1 MQSPHKDSKQICM
14 CVSRVSSL
22 GNMSLP
28 NSTLQSLDRDP
39 DLQWT
44 TGQSYRWEA
53 EGYST
58 TSTRPSD
65 WHILR
70 ASSMWGRQV
79 GLNEWQWGWISKVYA
94 SLLSFYY
101 VWCYLTT
108 ITLHTPLIFFSY
120 PTLIAV
126 CSSEG
131 QVCDTLDPQR
141 CNLTSKKR
149 TREKR
154 TYLISGKPKE
164 VYVLCN
170 FQIRRRR
177 VLKSSFGLCRT
188 I

>member
-1 MQSPHKDSKQICM
+1 M
-14 CVSRVSSL
+14 CVSRVL
-22 GNMSLP
+22 LLVTCLCP
-28 NSTLQSLDRDP
+28 TPLFSLDRDP

-44 TGQSYRWEA
+44 AGQSYRWDA

-58 TSTRPSD
+58 TLTRPSD

-70 ASSMWGRQV
+70 ASSVWGRQV

-94 SLLSFYY
+94 SLLSF
-101 VWCYLTT
+101 TT
-108 ITLHTPLIFFSY
+108 LMLSNYHYIHTALIFFPY

-126 CSSEG
+126 CCSEG
-131 QVCDTLDPQR
+131 QVPDTLDPQR

-177 VLKSSFGLCRT
+177 VLDASFGLCRT
-188 I
+188 ILTMLWKKERERGL